1 MNTLEP
7 LDWVRRLNYCG
18 SGVGGAAQLV
28 SLDATQMMEAA
39 CESTG
44 LGDFGAGDWE
54 ETYRRL
60 VDSLQR
66 EAQLHTLGRLLMR
79 TDLLRALRNRLLMQE
94 QRRRHPQ
101 IDAERIVE
109 PLFIVGQGRTGS
121 SILFELLALDP
132 RHRAPLAWEAASP
145 VAPAAPMFGAG
156 GSREHLAE
164 TVNEFFADIRPEIR
178 AAHEHR
184 WDLPVECPRFMEPDF
199 SSDWW
204 AMLCT
209 PMAYLLWK
217 AEQKPDSAYDWHK
230 RVLQTLQHGAAP
242 GRRWLLKSPAH
253 VRYLD
258 QIMQRYPDARF
269 IFTHRDPLKTV
280 TSTAS
285 LMCAMRS
292 TRTDDV
298 NPMLAGQMI
307 NMSYAAGTRKAMQER
322 ASGVVPAAQI
332 VDIHFRELM
341 QDPVAAIARAYAA
354 LGLPFDDEFA
364 AGIRDYLE
372 RKPRGKFGEHRY
384 EAAEFGLD
392 ANALRD
398 EYRFYT
404 DHYGVELE
412 S

>member
-1 MNTLEP
+1 MWRASRPAWPISEP
-7 LDWVRRLNYCG
+7 
-18 SGVGGAAQLV
+18 
-28 SLDATQMMEAA
+28 T
-39 CESTG
+39 
-44 LGDFGAGDWE
+44 DWE
-54 ETYRRL
+54 ESYRRL

-66 EAQLHTLGRLLMR
+66 EARLHTLGRLLMR

-94 QRRRHPQ
+94 QRRLQPL
-101 IDAERIVE
+101 IDAERIVA

-145 VAPAAPMFGAG
+145 VAPATHMFGAG
-156 GSREHLAE
+156 GSRERLAE

-204 AMLCT
+204 AMLST
-209 PMAYLLWK
+209 PMSYLVWK
-217 AEQKPDSAYDWHK
+217 TGQNPDSAYDWHK
-230 RVLQTLQHGAAP
+230 RVLQTLQHGAAE
-242 GRRWLLKSPAH
+242 RRWLLKSPAH

-258 QIMQRYPDARF
+258 QIIRRYPDARF

-298 NPMLAGQMI
+298 NPLLAGRMI
-307 NMSYAAGTRKAMQER
+307 NQSYAAGTRKAMQER
-322 ASGVVPAAQI
+322 ASGVVPATQVA
-332 VDIHFRELM
+332 DIHFRDLM
-341 QDPVAAIARAYAA
+341 RDPVAAIAGAYAS
-354 LGLPFDDEFA
+354 LGLDFDSAFA
-364 AGIRDYLE
+364 TGIRDYLAA
-372 RKPRGKFGEHRY
+372 KPRGKFGEHRY
-384 EAAEFGLD
+384 DAREFGLD
-392 ANALRD
+392 PQALRE

-404 DHYGVELE
+404 DHYAVELE